1 MRLLKESSKK
11 ELLRDQYEQLWSE
24 LLTSDEEKAE
34 KILKELNYDLLPSRK
49 KKIHRFKTPRT
60 LKNTLLP
67 FKTHLTWIIP
77 LCVIALYVL
86 AYVLFIRLSLWL
98 E

>member
-1 MRLLKESSKK
+1 MILLKESSKK

-24 LLTSDEEKAE
+24 LLISDEEKAE
-34 KILKELNYDLLPSRK
+34 EILKKLKYELLPFRKKIL
-49 KKIHRFKTPRT
+49 I
-60 LKNTLLP
+60 P

-77 LCVIALYVL
+77 FCVIAFFVL

>member
-1 MRLLKESSKK
+1 MILLKDSSKK

-24 LLTSDEEKAE
+24 LLISDEEKAE
-34 KILKELNYDLLPSRK
+34 KILKKLKYELLPSRK
-49 KKIHRFKTPRT
+49 KKL
-60 LKNTLLP
+60 LKNTLIP
-67 FKTHLTWIIP
+67 THLAWIIP
-77 LCVIALYVL
+77 SCVIAFFGL